1 MILITI
7 LTVYLCV
14 YGLHTAIHYF
24 AEYVDFDLGFW
35 ANHDFQGNYRP
46 FWIRSIA
53 RPLFL
58 CNVCMS
64 SLWGTVFYL
73 LASGTWSF
81 SGWVITC
88 LSVAALI
95 SISNKVLD
103 KYEDTYV
110 IGAN

>member
-1 MILITI
+1 
-7 LTVYLCV
+7 
-14 YGLHTAIHYF
+14 
-24 AEYVDFDLGFW
+24 
-35 ANHDFQGNYRP
+35 
-46 FWIRSIA
+46 
-53 RPLFL
+53 
-58 CNVCMS
+58 MS

-88 LSVAALI
+88 LSVAAMI
-95 SISNKVLD
+95 SITNKIVD